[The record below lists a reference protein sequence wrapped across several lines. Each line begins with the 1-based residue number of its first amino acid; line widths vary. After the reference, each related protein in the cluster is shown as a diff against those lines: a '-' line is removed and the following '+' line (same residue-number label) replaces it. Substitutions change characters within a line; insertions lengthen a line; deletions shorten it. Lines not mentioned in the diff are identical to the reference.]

1 MPDRK
6 TKIVLDA
13 DVIIHFAKGG
23 RLSLLPRILPEFT
36 FLILDIVRKELPALV
51 LAELQKMI
59 QRDRTITEE
68 TFGKNPGECRE
79 YARLTSASGL
89 GLGRGE
95 SACMVYCLHHNDVLG
110 SSNLRDV
117 KQYCEDNGVTYLT
130 TMDFLY
136 YAISRGVMSRDDAEA
151 FCQKVVTMG
160 SGLPRVD
167 FDTYFCDKI

>member
-1 MPDRK
+1 M
-6 TKIVLDA
+6 
-13 DVIIHFAKGG
+13 
-23 RLSLLPRILPEFT
+23 SLLPRILPEFT